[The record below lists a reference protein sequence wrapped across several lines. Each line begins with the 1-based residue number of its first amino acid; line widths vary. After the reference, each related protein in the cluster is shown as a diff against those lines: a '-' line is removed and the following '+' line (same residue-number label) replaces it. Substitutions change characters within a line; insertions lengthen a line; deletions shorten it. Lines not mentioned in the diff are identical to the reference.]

1 MSIQRGFVRAYSRDM
16 HGELDLELVPESIS
30 LWYEASMREDKNLE
44 DDLNI
49 DSDDYSE
56 EESSWNFNFHFKLP
70 IRIIHFAQSFSGTG
84 NQLGLNAVYLQFL
97 LDELFFISDL

>member
-1 MSIQRGFVRAYSRDM
+1 M

-30 LWYEASMREDKNLE
+30 LWYEDSMSEDENTK
-44 DDLNI
+44 DDLSI
-49 DSDDYSE
+49 DSDDWDSE

-70 IRIIHFAQSFSGTG
+70 IRIIHFAHSFSGTG